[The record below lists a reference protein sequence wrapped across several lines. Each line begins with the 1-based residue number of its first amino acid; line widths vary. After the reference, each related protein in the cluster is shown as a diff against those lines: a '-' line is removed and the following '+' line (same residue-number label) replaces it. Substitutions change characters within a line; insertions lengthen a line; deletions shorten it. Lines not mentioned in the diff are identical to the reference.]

1 MRTFPWMQ
9 YCSFGSGLGYGAV
22 TRRSAKWKM
31 AMPSHVNAVRKP
43 ARSRLKETRLTGVPA
58 RLTGC
63 VAVVL
68 AMIRCPAAA
77 QNGGGHMMGGAGMSG
92 SGMGGFMWGMGLF
105 WLLLLVLAV
114 LGVIALV
121 KYLFGG

>member
-1 MRTFPWMQ
+1 
-9 YCSFGSGLGYGAV
+9 
-22 TRRSAKWKM
+22 
-31 AMPSHVNAVRKP
+31 MPSHVYAVRKP
-43 ARSRLKETRLTGVPA
+43 ARSWLKETRFTRSSA
-58 RLTGC
+58 RLAGC

-68 AMIRCPAAA
+68 AMIHYPAAA

-121 KYLFGG
+121 KYLFRG